1 MPMHPRIL
9 LPGLAA
15 LTFVLSGCPS
25 TPQQEPPSATTQPA
39 DSFLIRLADI
49 GERLTKAPNDASLY
63 AERSDLFM
71 ANDSMMPAMN
81 DMVRAVSLDSSN
93 AGYRVKL
100 GDLFWFSRTVD
111 QAQYQFEK
119 ALQYDPQNTTAML
132 KLAEIQLV
140 LRQYQRC
147 LDLSN
152 QALRIDSRL
161 AKGYFIKGWVHK
173 ETGDTATAIS
183 SYHTAVEMDP
193 QYYDAFIQLGLLHQA
208 KGDPLAQDFYDS
220 ALRIRPN
227 SSEALYNMGMY
238 LQENGQDSAALA
250 CYARIAQNDPSHPM
264 AHFNTGFIHLEHLDD
279 PHGAI
284 AGFTRAIER
293 LPNYHQ
299 AYFNR
304 GLAYERLDVL
314 DSAGM
319 DFQRA
324 LALAPDYNEAAY
336 GLERLA
342 SKGLRINRPR
352 GGAPAQ

>member
-1 MPMHPRIL
+1 MPMPPRIIL
-9 LPGLAA
+9 LSLTALVFLLA
-15 LTFVLSGCPS
+15 GCS
-25 TPQQEPPSATTQPA
+25 NAPQQEVPAANVLPA
-39 DSFLIRLADI
+39 DSFAIQLADI

-63 AERSDLFM
+63 AERSDLFITH
-71 ANDSMMPAMN
+71 DSMMPAMN
-81 DMVRAVSLDSSN
+81 DMVRAVSLDSGN

-119 ALQYDPQNTTAML
+119 ALQYEPKNTTAML

-173 ETGDTATAIS
+173 ETGDTSTAIS

-227 SSEALYNMGMY
+227 NSEALYNMGMY
-238 LQENGQDSAALA
+238 QQETGNDSAALA
-250 CYARIAQNDPSHPM
+250 CYARIAENDPSHPM

-279 PHGAI
+279 PRGAI
-284 AGFTRAIER
+284 TGFTGAIER
-293 LPNYHQ
+293 LPNYYQ

-304 GLAYERLDVL
+304 GLAYERLGVL

-324 LALAPDYNEAAY
+324 LVLAPDFNEAAY

-342 SKGLRINRPR
+342 SKGLRIDRP
-352 GGAPAQ
+352 GSSAPAQ

>member
-1 MPMHPRIL
+1 MPMHQRLIL
-9 LPGLAA
+9 NGLAA
-15 LTFVLSGCPS
+15 LAFLFSRCS
-25 TPQQEPPSATTQPA
+25 NTPHQELPATTPEVV
-39 DSFLIRLADI
+39 DSFMIRLTDI
-49 GERLTKAPNDASLY
+49 GDRLTKAPDDAALY
-63 AERSDLFM
+63 AERADLFM
-71 ANDSMMPAMN
+71 AHDSMMPAMN
-81 DMVRAVSLDSSN
+81 DMVRAVSLDSAN

-100 GDLFWFSRTVD
+100 GDLFWFTRTVD

-119 ALQYDPQNTTAML
+119 ALQYEPQSTIAML

-147 LDLSN
+147 LDLTN

-193 QYYDAFIQLGLLHQA
+193 QYYDAFIQLGLMHQA
-208 KGDPLAQDFYDS
+208 KGDPLAKDFYDS

-227 SSEALYNMGMY
+227 SSEALYNMGLY
-238 LQENGQDSAALA
+238 LQQTGNDSSALA
-250 CYARIAQNDPSHPM
+250 CYARIAENDPTHPM

-279 PHGAI
+279 PRGAI
-284 AGFTRAIER
+284 AGFTGALER

-314 DSAGM
+314 DSAAM
-319 DFQRA
+319 DFQRT
-324 LALAPDYNEAAY
+324 LALAPDYDEAAF

-342 SKGLRINRPR
+342 SKGLRIDRPR
-352 GGAPAQ
+352 SGTPTQ